1 MKTRQAASS
10 CLPYWSDTAGYKL
23 SIIRLVYNAIDTLL
37 RFPSGCD
44 YNYHP
49 RTRTTAAHCE
59 ATRGRVMASAT
70 SCLIVPNCNGVD
82 TADAVH
88 HAVTASAYAS
98 RRWQYDNSMATA
110 ATSCLIVPNCNGV
123 DTVLR
128 VWSGSDCNRVRSP
141 PLLIQ
146 LATSCLSYV
155 GSTTRSTHCF
165 ASHQGVTTECFACV
179 T

>member
-1 MKTRQAASS
+1 M
-10 CLPYWSDTAGYKL
+10 
-23 SIIRLVYNAIDTLL
+23 L
-37 RFPSGCD
+37 RCPSRGD

-98 RRWQYDNSMATA
+98 RRWQYDNSMTTA

-128 VWSGSDCNRVRSP
+128 VWSGCDCNRVRSP

-146 LATSCLSYV
+146 LATSCLSYA
-155 GSTTRSTHCF
+155 GSAFITLCLHILRRTCFHHAVPASTEAHCEDT
-165 ASHQGVTTECFACV
+165 SSCFKLSTILV
-179 T
+179 